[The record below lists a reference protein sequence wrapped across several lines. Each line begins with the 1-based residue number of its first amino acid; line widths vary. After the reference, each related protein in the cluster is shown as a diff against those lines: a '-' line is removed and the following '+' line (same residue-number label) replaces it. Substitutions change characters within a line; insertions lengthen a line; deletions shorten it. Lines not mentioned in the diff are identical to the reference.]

1 MRPLQAR
8 PADKNVKNSQT
19 VESKRKMM
27 EELLSLK
34 QEVSGLRK
42 AAELNEDGNESR
54 IKGASS
60 VAGSQRDEL
69 FKRFKD

>member
-1 MRPLQAR
+1 
-8 PADKNVKNSQT
+8 
-19 VESKRKMM
+19 M